1 MTVVRIEPFKY
12 CGPINAGDDY
22 SEIIKRFS
30 DHQEFKKGPLSKFV
44 TSSILAGNLHVF
56 YSEKGSCVGVE
67 VFPPLK
73 PSLDVIDFFSSD
85 LNAVNNLLSKRGV
98 KVEISDSGLEIPSL
112 GISLYSHDFDESL
125 CCAIDSVYVDLS
137 KPE

>member
-1 MTVVRIEPFKY
+1 MTIISIESFKN

-44 TSSILAGNLHVF
+44 TSSILSGNLHVF

-73 PSLDVIDFFSSD
+73 PSWDAIDFFSSD
-85 LNAVNNLLSKRGV
+85 LKTINNLFKKRGA
-98 KVEISDSGLEIPSL
+98 KVDVSDSGLEIPSL
-112 GISLYSHDFDESL
+112 GLSLYSHDFNESL